1 MTRQTS
7 GRIGWGIL
15 GTGKI
20 ARIFGR
26 ALAGS
31 RSGRLVAVASRSPER
46 ARRFGQEVG
55 AERSYGAYD
64 ELLADGAVEVVY
76 VATPHPTHLEWGT
89 RSAQAGKHVLCEK
102 PLTVNRDE
110 AALLVE
116 AARRGGVF
124 LMEAFAY
131 RCHPQTAKLVELLR
145 GGAIGE
151 VRLIEAAFGY
161 DAGPD
166 PGNYLLVRELAG
178 GGILDV
184 GCYTA
189 SMARLVAG
197 VAAGGDVAEP
207 IDLGGAA
214 LIGEATGVD
223 HYAVASLRFPGG
235 VVASLACGVQVNLGS
250 VLRIFGSAGSM
261 VLASPWLPG
270 LGGGPNRIRVE
281 PHGAAPQEHV
291 IEPRADLYAIEAD
304 AVAAC
309 LRDGLPAAPTIRWDD
324 TLGNMA
330 TLDRWRE
337 TVGLV
342 YEMELR
348 GTAGGALTGGRH
360 AEPQGAQRA
369 REV

>member
-1 MTRQTS
+1 VGTS
-7 GRIGWGIL
+7 ERIAWGIL

-46 ARRFGQEVG
+46 ARRFGQELG
-55 AERSYGAYD
+55 AERSYGAYG
-64 ELLADGAVEVVY
+64 ELLADDAVEVVY
-76 VATPHPTHLEWGT
+76 IATPHPTHLEWGT
-89 RSAQAGKHVLCEK
+89 RSAEAGKHVLCEK
-102 PLTVNRDE
+102 PLTVNRHE

-116 AARRGGVF
+116 AARRAGVF

-131 RCHPQTAKLVELLR
+131 RCHPQTAKLLELLR

-161 DAGPD
+161 DAGSV
-166 PGNYLLVRELAG
+166 PGNYLLVHELAG

-184 GCYTA
+184 GCYTT

-207 IDLGGAA
+207 IALGGAA
-214 LIGEATGVD
+214 VIGEATGVD

-235 VVASLACGVQVNLGS
+235 VVASLACSVQVDLGS
-250 VLRIFGSAGSM
+250 ALRVFGSAGTM
-261 VLASPWLPG
+261 VLPSPWLPG
-270 LGGGPNRIRVE
+270 LGGSPTRIRVE
-281 PHGAAPQEHV
+281 PRGAAPREHV
-291 IEPRADLYAIEAD
+291 IEPAADLYAIEAD
-304 AVAAC
+304 AVAAS
-309 LRDGLPAAPTIRWDD
+309 LREGLPAAPTMTWDD

-330 TLDRWRE
+330 TLDRWRNA
-337 TVGLV
+337 VGLV

-348 GTAGGALTGGRH
+348 GTVGGALTDGRDG
-360 AEPQGAQRA
+360 EPRGVQPA